1 MEKKITVSAKQV
13 TKRFDLAEKQSD
25 KLKAVFKFWGD
36 DVPNFWALKG
46 VSFEAKSGETIGV
59 IGTNGSGKSTLLE
72 MIAGV
77 REPTSGTL
85 EVNGKTSII
94 SVGAGMRPKLTGRA
108 NIRLKA
114 LLQGMTENEIDAKM
128 DDIIEFSELGEFID
142 QPVKSYSSGMKSKLG
157 FAISA
162 YSDSDIVI
170 IDEALSVGD
179 QTFTEK
185 SIERTKRFKE
195 EGKTIFFVAHSS
207 SQMRQVADR
216 ILWMHHGNLWMD
228 GPIDVVLPEYERFV
242 KRFQKFSETERAAYF
257 LHYKTAQK
265 DFTLKKL
272 AQLSSN
278 AKLISPHTV
287 EDGSSSSNKN
297 FQEDH
302 GKMSIL
308 TRIILGLVTVMT
320 IGLMTKQIMNVSWNA
335 LGFGNKTQVEEVTK
349 TAKPEKKAESKSAS
363 SSSIKTASSESIQS
377 RNIIQNQ
384 YTVQN
389 PMTLTEL
396 SEQTGIPVETL
407 QAINQLADENLQPG
421 QKIILSSEE

>member
-1 MEKKITVSAKQV
+1 MENKVTVSAKQV

-72 MIAGV
+72 MVAGV

-85 EVNGKTSII
+85 DVNGKTSII

-114 LLQGMTENEIDAKM
+114 LLQGMTEKEIDEKM
-128 DDIIEFSELGEFID
+128 DDIIEFSELGDFID

-242 KRFQKFSETERAAYF
+242 KRFQKFSETERASYF

-265 DFTLKKL
+265 DFSLKKL
-272 AQLSSN
+272 E
-278 AKLISPHTV
+278 KLAANTRLIMPHT
-287 EDGSSSSNKN
+287 ENHNTNNSSKN
-297 FQEDH
+297 FQEDD
-302 GKMSIL
+302 GKMPIL
-308 TRIILGLVTVMT
+308 TRISLVLITLVTV
-320 IGLMTKQIMNVSWNA
+320 GLMTKQIMNVSWESLR
-335 LGFGNKTQVEEVTK
+335 LGGKTKVEQI
-349 TAKPEKKAESKSAS
+349 SKSAKQEPVKKAS
-363 SSSIKTASSESIQS
+363 SVSSEKKSSESILS
-377 RNIIQNQ
+377 SNIIQNQ
-384 YTVQN
+384 YTVQE
-389 PMTLTEL
+389 PMTLSDV
-396 SEQTGIPVETL
+396 SEQTGIPVDTL
-407 QAINQLADENLQPG
+407 RAINQFADENLQPG
-421 QKIILSSEE
+421 QKVILSSEE

>member
-1 MEKKITVSAKQV
+1 MGNRVTVIAKQV

-25 KLKAVFKFWGD
+25 KLKAMFKFSGD
-36 DVPNFWALKG
+36 DVPDFWALKG
-46 VSFEAKSGETIGV
+46 VSFEAKAGETIGV

-72 MIAGV
+72 MVAGV

-85 EVNGKTSII
+85 DVNGKTAII

-114 LLQGMTENEIDAKM
+114 LLQGMTEKEIDEKM
-128 DDIIEFSELGEFID
+128 TDIIEFSELGDFID

-185 SIERTKRFKE
+185 SIERTKRFKK

-265 DFTLKKL
+265 DFSLKKL
-272 AQLSSN
+272 EQLSANS
-278 AKLISPHTV
+278 KLISAHNG
-287 EDGSSSSNKN
+287 EKNHNSSSKSL
-297 FQEDH
+297 QED

-308 TRIILGLVTVMT
+308 TRIFLVLIMVFTV
-320 IGLMTKQIMNVSWNA
+320 GLMTKQVMNVPGESVG
-335 LGFGNKTQVEEVTK
+335 LFE
-349 TAKPEKKAESKSAS
+349 EKKVRQSTQSINRDKKKNIQKESSVSNKV
-363 SSSIKTASSESIQS
+363 KNTDSIQS

-384 YTVQN
+384 YTVQE
-389 PMTLTEL
+389 PMTLTDL
-396 SEQTGIPVETL
+396 AEQTGIPVDTL
-407 QAINQLADENLQPG
+407 RAINPLSDENLQIG
-421 QKIILSSEE
+421 QKVILSSEE